1 MIEILITIILLF
13 IVAYIFTNKKN
24 SNNHSEIY
32 SAEYYRGLNYLLN
45 NEDDK
50 ALKIFT
56 DLIDIDSSTI
66 ETHLALGGVY
76 RRRGEFDKAILIHQ
90 NLLSRPKLDK
100 GIKNQSLY
108 ELAKDFFSAGLYDK
122 SEKILI
128 NLKDNKN
135 YKESCNEYI
144 LLIYEISKDWDSAI
158 NFTINIKQDKIRNL
172 SVDIILSQY
181 YCEKAKQYQN
191 DNQLNKSIT
200 VLKKAIDVNPQCVR
214 AYSML
219 FKLNISINTELA
231 INYLLNLIEIDSS
244 FLIIFSNDI
253 LELSALSQD
262 KIIDSRIESIILEH
276 SKPEEFSP
284 ELYEFM
290 FNINNSESPKIYLDK
305 TNKNAFSTIY
315 DKLYDNKNDDSEV
328 YYELLTMIKNNFT
341 TFSCSNCGYSPKSY
355 IWLCPSCNHWQSIL
369 PITINQKVPKNAG
382 Q

>member
-1 MIEILITIILLF
+1 MIEFLIITILILF
-13 IVAYIFTNKKN
+13 IFIYLISKTKKSNDNTN
-24 SNNHSEIY
+24 IY

-100 GIKNQSLY
+100 SIKNQSLY

-128 NLKDNKN
+128 NLKENKN
-135 YKESCNEYI
+135 YQESCIEYI

-158 NFTINIKQDKIRNL
+158 SFCKDIKQDKIRNL
-172 SVDIILSQY
+172 PINIILSQY
-181 YCEKAKQYQN
+181 YCEKANDYKN

-200 VLKKAIDVNPQCVR
+200 VLKKAIDVNPNCIR
-214 AYSML
+214 AYLIL
-219 FKLNISINTELA
+219 FKYNISTNAELSLD
-231 INYLLNLIEIDSS
+231 YLIKLVEIDSS
-244 FLIIFSNDI
+244 FLIILSNDI
-253 LELSALSQD
+253 IELSAFHQN
-262 KIIDSRIESIILEH
+262 KKIDSQIENIILKH

-284 ELYEFM
+284 ILYEFM
-290 FNINNSESPKIYLDK
+290 FNINDSESPKKYIDR
-305 TNKNAFSTIY
+305 TNKNSFTTIY
-315 DKLYDNKNDDSEV
+315 DKLYENKNDNEI
-328 YYELLTMIKNNFT
+328 YFELLNMIKNNFVT
-341 TFSCSNCGYSPKSY
+341 YSCSNCGYSPKSY
-355 IWLCPSCNHWQSIL
+355 IWLCPSCNHWQSIM
-369 PITINQKVPKNAG
+369 PISISDRVSINAR
-382 Q
+382 